1 MTLRV
6 DPDRNEVRALKEA
19 LNWRGR
25 DVLEIG
31 CGDGRLTRRLAAL
44 GARVRAIDPDAA
56 LVRAARCATT
66 AKDRPRVRFRVGRAG
81 RLEYPAATFD
91 AVVLS
96 WSL

>member
-6 DPDRNEVRALKEA
+6 DPERNEVQALKQA
-19 LNWRGR
+19 LDWRGR

-44 GARVRAIDPDAA
+44 GARVRAIDPDPA
-56 LVRAARCATT
+56 LVRAARRETA

-81 RLEYPAATFD
+81 RLEYPAAAFD

>member
-1 MTLRV
+1 MTLRI
-6 DPDRNEVRALKEA
+6 DPERNEVHALKRA
-19 LNWRGR
+19 IDWRGR

-56 LVRAARCATT
+56 LIRAARRARSP
-66 AKDRPRVRFRVGRAG
+66 KDRSRVGFRVGGAG
-81 RLEYPAATFD
+81 RLEFPTAAFD
-91 AVVLS
+91 VVVLS

>member
-6 DPDRNEVRALKEA
+6 DPERNEVRALKQA
-19 LNWRGR
+19 LDWRDR

-44 GARVRAIDPDAA
+44 GARVRAIDPDPA
-56 LVRAARCATT
+56 LVRAARQALTPR
-66 AKDRPRVRFRVGRAG
+66 DRERVHFRVGRAG
-81 RLEYPAATFD
+81 RLEYPAAAFD